1 MKMLLL
7 EIKSEVNKAFPN
19 ANALTLDKILLYEEK
34 YDSIVR
40 SGQEEDFKTNFDS
53 KTKKVKK
60 SKSKPLLERLSLHR
74 DEVLRFMNDFDI
86 PFDNNQAERDIRMT
100 KVKQKVSG
108 TFRSSSGAEFFAR
121 IRGYISTIR
130 KHSKNVMEC
139 LESTFIGNPID
150 PTLT

>member
-1 MKMLLL
+1 MKLLLL
-7 EIKSEVNKAFPN
+7 EIKSEVDKAFPK
-19 ANALTLDKILLYEEK
+19 ANALTLDKVLLYEEK

-40 SGQEEDFKTNFDS
+40 VGQEEDFKLNFDS

-60 SKSKPLLERLSLHR
+60 GKSKPLLERLSLRR
-74 DEVLRFMNDFDI
+74 DEVLRFMTDFDI

-100 KVKQKVSG
+100 KVKQKISG
-108 TFRSSSGAEFFAR
+108 TFRSSYGAEFFAR
-121 IRGYISTIR
+121 IRGYISTVR

-139 LESTFIGNPID
+139 LESAFTCNPVD